1 MPVREQP
8 VASYSRILAKTWS
21 RDCFVRFIHTKVIKR
36 LEATNFRVRD
46 STKNLKRKLLLP
58 ISGGI
63 SSITLLHVIDGHLQG
78 QMSRTGRPAFEIEV
92 LFITDGVQS
101 DEDARKF
108 LALARDRYPRHEYS
122 ITPLSMTESEGT
134 HEDDAKPNP
143 EDASDLLETL
153 KSLTSRSDIA
163 SVALTHAIVRYAEA
177 SGCEGVLWGDTT
189 TRLAEKILASTALGR
204 GATLPWLVNDGVSP
218 FTVPGSSETIL
229 FLYPMKD
236 VLRKELK
243 TYSTVISL
251 PTIHVSERST
261 GAVVSSKNATID
273 NLMKEYFESVEK
285 DYPSIVTNVVRTSSK
300 LIASRETSTNTDG
313 KELCCQ
319 LCGVPVPHG
328 TFGIHGWGG
337 SQDAEAGTSTDAPI
351 PTDPVAATTRRYCY
365 GCARSTLPV

>member
-1 MPVREQP
+1 M
-8 VASYSRILAKTWS
+8 
-21 RDCFVRFIHTKVIKR
+21 RFIHTKVIKR

-78 QMSRTGRPAFEIEV
+78 QISRTGRPAFEVEV
-92 LFITDGVQS
+92 LFVNDGFNS
-101 DEDARKF
+101 EEDAKAF
-108 LALARDRYPRHEYS
+108 LALAKRAYSRHEYS
-122 ITPLSMTESEGT
+122 ISPLSTTKSPGSQ
-134 HEDDAKPNP
+134 EDYAQSNP
-143 EDASDLLETL
+143 EKASDLLATL
-153 KSLTSRSDIA
+153 KSPTSRSDIA
-163 SVALTHAIVRYAEA
+163 SVALTHAIVRHAVA

-218 FTVPGSSETIL
+218 FNVPGSSDTIL

-236 VLRKELK
+236 VLRKELT

-251 PTIHVSERST
+251 PTIDVSERST

-273 NLMKEYFESVEK
+273 NLMKEYFKSVEK

-300 LIASRETSTNTDG
+300 LISSRETYTDTDG
-313 KELCCQ
+313 KELSCE
-319 LCGVPVPHG
+319 LCGVPVSHG

-337 SQDAEAGTSTDAPI
+337 SQNAEAGTSTDAPI
-351 PTDPVAATTRRYCY
+351 PTDPVAATARRYCY

>member
-1 MPVREQP
+1 
-8 VASYSRILAKTWS
+8 
-21 RDCFVRFIHTKVIKR
+21 VRFIHTKVIKR

-78 QMSRTGRPAFEIEV
+78 QISRTGRPAFEIEV
-92 LFITDGVQS
+92 LFVNDGVDS
-101 DEDARKF
+101 DEDVHKF
-108 LALARDRYPRHEYS
+108 VASAKTKYSRHEYS
-122 ITPLSMTESEGT
+122 ITSFSKPESQGST
-134 HEDDAKPNP
+134 QP
-143 EDASDLLETL
+143 EDAKSSPGNASDILGSL
-153 KSLTSRSDIA
+153 KSPTSRSDIA
-163 SVALTHAIVRYAEA
+163 SVALAHAIVRHALA

-204 GATLPWLVNDGVSP
+204 GATLPWLVNDGASP
-218 FTVPGSSETIL
+218 FTIPGSSDTIL

-243 TYSTVISL
+243 TYSSVVSL
-251 PTIHVSERST
+251 PVIHVSQRSS

-300 LIASRETSTNTDG
+300 LIASRKTSKDMSG
-313 KELCCQ
+313 KDLSCELC
-319 LCGVPVPHG
+319 GAPVSNG

-337 SQDAEAGTSTDAPI
+337 SQDAEAGTSTHATI
-351 PTDPVAATTRRYCY
+351 PTDPIAATTRRYCY